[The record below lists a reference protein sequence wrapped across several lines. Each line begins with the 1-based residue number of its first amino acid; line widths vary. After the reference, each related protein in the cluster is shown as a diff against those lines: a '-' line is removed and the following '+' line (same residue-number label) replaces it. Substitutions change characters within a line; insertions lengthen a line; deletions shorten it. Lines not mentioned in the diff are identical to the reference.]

1 VESQVLSDAVEN
13 RVDLVAN
20 AMAEQA
26 RLSLDVEETDR
37 LGELRRIAG
46 ADVAYE
52 KDGERFFAAVVVLDA
67 HSLEVVEIARHEGRH
82 PFPYVPGL
90 LSFRELPALLPCFE
104 KLSSPVDL
112 IVCDGNG
119 RLHPRGFGIACHL
132 GVALDV
138 PTIGCAKNLLLGDVG
153 SLPHERGA
161 HAPIVVDGIER
172 GSALRTRDGV
182 KPVFVSIGHRVSLP
196 TARAL
201 VLRLA
206 RDYRLPETTRA
217 ADHEVNLWRR
227 AAGSSDSD
235 HE

>member
-1 VESQVLSDAVEN
+1 MESQVLSDAVEN

-196 TARAL
+196 TARAV

>member
-1 VESQVLSDAVEN
+1 MDDRA
-13 RVDLVAN
+13 DLVAN
-20 AMAEQA
+20 AMAEQT
-26 RLSLDVEETDR
+26 RLSREVEENDR

-67 HSLEVVEIARHEGRH
+67 HTLEVVEVARHEGEH

-90 LSFRELPALLPCFE
+90 LSFRELPALLPCFA
-104 KLSSPVDL
+104 KLTSTIDL

-119 RLHPRGFGIACHL
+119 RLHPHGFGIACHL
-132 GVALDV
+132 GVVLDL
-138 PTIGCAKNLLLGDVG
+138 PTIGCAKNLLLGEVG
-153 SLPHERGA
+153 PLAHERGA
-161 HAPIVVDGIER
+161 HAPIVVKAAGSAAAVVDGIVR

-182 KPVFVSIGHRVSLP
+182 KPVYVSIGHRVSLP
-196 TARAL
+196 TARAI

-206 RDYRLPETTRA
+206 RDFRLPETTRA

-227 AAGSSDSD
+227 ATLERA
-235 HE
+235 